1 MTSYTSEAVT
11 ERVAIGAA
19 MACNCEPCFKYHFDK
34 ARKLG
39 VSVEDM
45 RAAVNTGLSV
55 KSTPHRKVVETAE
68 RYLTHGPGED
78 APVSCCSE
86 TPKARTET
94 APASCCSGA

>member
-1 MTSYTSEAVT
+1 MTSCTSEAVT

-19 MACNCEPCFKYHFDK
+19 MACTCEPCFKHHFDE

-68 RYLTHGPGED
+68 RYLTHGPGEE
-78 APVSCCSE
+78 APVSCCYSA
-86 TPKARTET
+86 TK
-94 APASCCSGA
+94 S

>member
-1 MTSYTSEAVT
+1 MTTHMNEAVT
-11 ERVAIGAA
+11 ELDAIGAA

-55 KSTPHRKVVETAE
+55 KATPHRKVVETAE
-68 RYLTHGPGED
+68 RYLTHGSGEE
-78 APVSCCSE
+78 APVSCCSD
-86 TPKARTET
+86 TPGKSAGQ
-94 APASCCSGA
+94 APVTCCSGA